1 MPATTTPTGAAGSA
15 SGGGGTGGQNSG
27 WIISH
32 SAPAMFPKEEQ
43 DEKDDLS
50 PEEYQE
56 IENELHGIQV
66 FDFENFETPQTVSQS
81 IQEVEDFILSDN
93 IFENDKR
100 AYLHAKEIIPDI
112 VEKET
117 PIIMFLRCEH
127 YDIRCASKRLCS
139 HWTERVKLFGEE
151 YAYKPM
157 TILPDGAMGSS
168 DEHMIQ
174 LGLGYVT
181 RCQDDV
187 YGRPVI
193 FLDRANSTKDHYTY
207 NRNGWLKV
215 MWYLLQT
222 ICLEENYQKSGYV
235 VIINLKDYDPHKCG
249 DRIGAKKMF
258 LYVRECWCPRFKGY
272 HATYGSKQT
281 PVKLVEPAIRQM
293 QGRHIRLHL
302 RNHYGYDS
310 SNIDSMYEYGIRP
323 HHILTSI
330 SGTFTHDDHLQ
341 WIQQRKVY
349 EEEMAAGKE
358 GSNDKV
364 PDGGES

>member
-1 MPATTTPTGAAGSA
+1 M
-15 SGGGGTGGQNSG
+15 
-27 WIISH
+27 
-32 SAPAMFPKEEQ
+32 
-43 DEKDDLS
+43 
-50 PEEYQE
+50 EEYQE

-66 FDFENFETPQTVSQS
+66 FDFDTFETTPPHVVSQS
-81 IQEVEDFILSDN
+81 IQEVEEFILSDN
-93 IFENDKR
+93 IFDNDKK
-100 AYLHAKEIIPDI
+100 AYLHAKESIPHI
-112 VEKET
+112 VEHET
-117 PIIMFLRCEH
+117 PILMFLRCEH
-127 YDIRCASKRLCS
+127 YDIRNASKRLCA
-139 HWTERVKLFGEE
+139 HWTERVKLFGVD

-157 TILPDGAMGSS
+157 TLLPNGAMGSN

-174 LGLGYVT
+174 LSLGYVA
-181 RCQDDV
+181 RCHDDV

-193 FLDRANSTKDHYTY
+193 FLDRANSTKDHSTY

-215 MWYLLQT
+215 MWYFIQT
-222 ICLEENYQKSGYV
+222 ICLEDKYQKSGYV

-310 SNIDSMYEYGIRP
+310 SNIDAMYEYGIRP

-341 WIQQRKVY
+341 WIQERKVY
-349 EEEMAAGKE
+349 EEQQEMASKE
-358 GSNDKV
+358 ATKDND
-364 PDGGES
+364 DAT